1 MVVSTSHL
9 DPIDAFAKL
18 VQQQNLQQQQSPVKL
33 PKWFMAN
40 IYKYFVLL
48 HDVTEGEE
56 SKYVTS
62 DLLIEYQCIRLR
74 LYIYTFLSVFH
85 CESKICLVGILISGL
100 NGLSFILIILKVN
113 PEKVYCRVL
122 L

>member
-1 MVVSTSHL
+1 MNGTEGESCFSLVAGVMVVSTSHL
-9 DPIDAFAKL
+9 DPMDAFAKL

-56 SKYVTS
+56 SK
-62 DLLIEYQCIRLR
+62 
-74 LYIYTFLSVFH
+74 
-85 CESKICLVGILISGL
+85 
-100 NGLSFILIILKVN
+100 
-113 PEKVYCRVL
+113 
-122 L
+122 